1 MVKKYAELYL
11 DARRALLPTEGQFAS
26 NVARELICAA
36 SGKTAEQLISDR
48 DLYASE
54 EICELAQSF
63 VRRRVAGEPMPYILG
78 EWDFYGMTLTVTP
91 DVLIPRDDTMAV
103 TELAIKKALFLE
115 QNPRILDLCTGS
127 GCIGLAIARRVK
139 DARVT
144 LGDVSPAALRVAR
157 QNVGSQRL
165 SGRVKCLTIDVRQP
179 TAPFLGTFDL
189 IVSNPPYVTTAEMET
204 LDPSV
209 RDYEPHLALWGGDD
223 GLDFYRAIVRN
234 FTPAL
239 NPAYEAP
246 APADDKKKALETALH
261 QIEKN
266 YGKGAVMRLGDRP
279 EMNVDAIPTG
289 SLALDAALGI
299 GGLPRGRI
307 VEIYGPESSGKT
319 TLALHVLAEAQKRGG
334 EVAFVDAEHA
344 LDPVYAAAIGVDIDS
359 MLVSQPDTGE
369 QALDITDAL
378 VRSGAIDVVVV
389 DSVAA
394 LTPRAEIEGEMGE
407 AFVGLQARLMSQALR
422 KLAGTVSKTNCI
434 VIFINQLRMK
444 IGVMYGNPETTTG
457 GNALKFY
464 SSVRLDVRKIEA
476 IKSGTE
482 IVGNRTRV
490 KVIKNKCAP
499 PFREAVFDIMYGEGI
514 SRFGELLDIAV
525 TLELVN
531 KSGSWFSVGDER
543 IGQGR
548 DNAKQY
554 IADHPEL
561 AAELE
566 ARVRAHLME
575 VQNSRIK
582 QPAAPAKPVDVS
594 ADDFD
599 AE

>member
-91 DVLIPRDDTMAV
+91 DVLIPRDDTIAV

-179 TAPFLGTFDL
+179 AAPFLGTFDL

-223 GLDFYRAIVRN
+223 GLDFYRRLAKESPKHLVRGGALIMECGIGQAQEIVKLFSKFDYTMVTRDLEGVERIVR
-234 FTPAL
+234 
-239 NPAYEAP
+239 
-246 APADDKKKALETALH
+246 
-261 QIEKN
+261 
-266 YGKGAVMRLGDRP
+266 AV
-279 EMNVDAIPTG
+279 
-289 SLALDAALGI
+289 
-299 GGLPRGRI
+299 
-307 VEIYGPESSGKT
+307 Y
-319 TLALHVLAEAQKRGG
+319 
-334 EVAFVDAEHA
+334 
-344 LDPVYAAAIGVDIDS
+344 
-359 MLVSQPDTGE
+359 
-369 QALDITDAL
+369 
-378 VRSGAIDVVVV
+378 
-389 DSVAA
+389 
-394 LTPRAEIEGEMGE
+394 
-407 AFVGLQARLMSQALR
+407 
-422 KLAGTVSKTNCI
+422 
-434 VIFINQLRMK
+434 
-444 IGVMYGNPETTTG
+444 
-457 GNALKFY
+457 
-464 SSVRLDVRKIEA
+464 
-476 IKSGTE
+476 
-482 IVGNRTRV
+482 
-490 KVIKNKCAP
+490 
-499 PFREAVFDIMYGEGI
+499 
-514 SRFGELLDIAV
+514 
-525 TLELVN
+525 
-531 KSGSWFSVGDER
+531 
-543 IGQGR
+543 
-548 DNAKQY
+548 
-554 IADHPEL
+554 
-561 AAELE
+561 
-566 ARVRAHLME
+566 
-575 VQNSRIK
+575 
-582 QPAAPAKPVDVS
+582 
-594 ADDFD
+594 
-599 AE
+599 